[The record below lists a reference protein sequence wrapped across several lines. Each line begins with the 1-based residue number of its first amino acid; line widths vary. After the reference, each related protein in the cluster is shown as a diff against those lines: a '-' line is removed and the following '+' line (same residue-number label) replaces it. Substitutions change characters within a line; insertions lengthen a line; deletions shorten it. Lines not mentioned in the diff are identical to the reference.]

1 MPGHDIIV
9 VGASAG
15 GVEVLCQLVSS
26 LPQDLPAAIFIVLH
40 VPAHGTS
47 VLPSILNRA
56 IAKKNKTATTHL
68 QAIHPKDG
76 EKIEYGKIY
85 VAPSDRHLLIKDGYV
100 HLAMGPKE
108 NSHRPA
114 VDPLFRTAARIY
126 GERVVGVVLSG
137 LLDDGTAGL
146 AAIKQRGG
154 VAVAQDPDEA
164 MYSGMPRSA
173 IENVDVDRVLPV
185 AGIATFLSEIA
196 SAPVSEENAEFVPE
210 QMQMETDIVEMDIAA
225 IDNNQRP
232 GKPSGYACPECR
244 GVLWEIH
251 DGKITRFRCRTG
263 HAFSV
268 NSLIAEQSDALEVAL
283 WSALR
288 ALEEKAALT
297 QRMTEQAIA
306 RHQPLSAKRFRE
318 QAQDSFE
325 RATLVRDLLL
335 QEENKNDSSFKN
347 DESLQTHLESG
358 LSSDRQL
365 LAHDNKRNNQ
375 HNNGKAAS
383 TSTNIVA
390 IGVPSDG
397 MSHLTELLAALDADF
412 PSAIVVAQR
421 CTLQQQQQ
429 LIERLMQATSLK
441 IKQAQAGD
449 VLLPGT
455 VYLAPPDRHLIVNLN
470 GNIALFQSKLVDFES
485 PATDLLFESIA
496 NNFQSRAI
504 AIMLAFADNEGTVG
518 MQAIKEKGGI
528 AIAVDTRN
536 DTFVNADKKVIGDN
550 LNFIPMPLHAI
561 APTLIDLLKN
571 QQEV

>member
-15 GVEVLCQLVSS
+15 GVELLCQLVSN

-40 VPAHGTS
+40 VPVHGTS

-56 IAKKNKTATTHL
+56 IARKHKTATTHL
-68 QAIHPKDG
+68 QALHPKDG

-85 VAPSDRHLLIKDGYV
+85 IAPSDRHLLIKGGCV

-114 VDPLFRTAARIY
+114 IDPLFRTAARTY
-126 GERVVGVVLSG
+126 GERVIGVVLSG

-154 VAVAQDPDEA
+154 MAVAQDPDEA

-173 IENVDVDRVLPV
+173 IDNVDVDRVLPV
-185 AGIATFLSEIA
+185 AGIVTFLSEIV
-196 SAPVSEENAEFVPE
+196 SAPVSEEKTEFVPE
-210 QMQMETDIVEMDIAA
+210 QMQIETEIIEMDIAA
-225 IDNNQRP
+225 IENNQRP

-251 DGKITRFRCRTG
+251 EGKLTRFRCRTG

-268 NSLIAEQSDALEVAL
+268 NSLIAEQSDALEIAL

-306 RHQPLSAKRFRE
+306 RNQPFSAKRFRE
-318 QAQDSFE
+318 QAQDSFQ

-335 QEENKNDSSFKN
+335 QEQDKDSSFKN
-347 DESLQTHLESG
+347 DESFAKNLDNSLTSDLQG
-358 LSSDRQL
+358 
-365 LAHDNKRNNQ
+365 NNQ
-375 HNNGKAAS
+375 HSNGKTA
-383 TSTNIVA
+383 TKNVVA
-390 IGVPSDG
+390 IGVPADG

-412 PSAIVVAQR
+412 PAAIVVAQR
-421 CTLQQQQQ
+421 CTSQQQQQ
-429 LIERLMQATSLK
+429 LIERLIHATSLK
-441 IKQAQAGD
+441 VKQAQAGD
-449 VLLPGT
+449 ILLPGT
-455 VYLAPPDRHLIVNLN
+455 IYLAPPDRHLIVNLD
-470 GNIALFQSKLVDFES
+470 GNIALFQSKLVDFAS

-504 AIMLAFADNEGTVG
+504 AIMLAFADDEGTVG
-518 MQAIKEKGGI
+518 MQAIKEMGGV
-528 AIAVDTRN
+528 AIAVTAQN
-536 DTFVNADKKVIGDN
+536 GADVKIDKEAIADN
-550 LNFIPMPLHAI
+550 INFISMPLEAI
-561 APTLIDLLKN
+561 APSLLDLLKN
-571 QQEV
+571 QQAVINNIT

>member
-9 VGASAG
+9 IGASAG

-56 IAKKNKTATTHL
+56 IARKHKTTTTHL
-68 QAIHPKDG
+68 QAIHPKG
-76 EKIEYGKIY
+76 EEVIEHGKIY
-85 VAPSDRHLLIKDGYV
+85 VAPPDRHLLVKYGYV
-100 HLAMGPKE
+100 HLTMGPKE

-114 VDPLFRTAARIY
+114 VDPLFRTAARVY
-126 GERVVGVVLSG
+126 GKRVVGVVLSG

-146 AAIKQRGG
+146 AAIKQQGG
-154 VAVAQDPDEA
+154 VAIVQDPDEA

-173 IENVDVDRVLPV
+173 IENVDVDRVLP
-185 AGIATFLSEIA
+185 IADIVTFLSEIA
-196 SAPVSEENAEFVPE
+196 AAPVSEEKTEFVPE
-210 QMQMETDIVEMDIAA
+210 QMQIETDISEMDIAA
-225 IDNNQRP
+225 IENNQRP
-232 GKPSGYACPECR
+232 GKPSAYACPECR

-251 DGKITRFRCRTG
+251 EGKLTRFRCRTG

-306 RHQPLSAKRFRE
+306 RNQPLSAKRFRE

-335 QEENKNDSSFKN
+335 QEQEKD
-347 DESLQTHLESG
+347 LEST
-358 LSSDRQL
+358 LTSDRQS
-365 LAHDNKRNNQ
+365 LADDDNGNNQ
-375 HNNGKAAS
+375 HNNSNVATA
-383 TSTNIVA
+383 TNIVA
-390 IGVPSDG
+390 ISAPIDG
-397 MSHLTELLAALDADF
+397 MSHLTELLAALEADF
-412 PSAIVVAQR
+412 PSAIVIAQR

-429 LIERLMQATSLK
+429 LLERLIHTTSLK

-470 GNIALFQSKLVDFES
+470 GNLALFQSKLVDFES

-504 AIMLAFADNEGTVG
+504 AIMLAFADNEGAVG

-528 AIAVDTRN
+528 AIAVDARN
-536 DTFVNADKKVIGDN
+536 DPDVRADKEVIADN
-550 LNFIPMPLHAI
+550 ISFIPMPLEAI

>member
-56 IAKKNKTATTHL
+56 IARKHKTAATHL
-68 QAIHPKDG
+68 QAIHPKGD
-76 EKIEYGKIY
+76 EVIEHGKIY
-85 VAPSDRHLLIKDGYV
+85 VAPSDRHLLVKNGYV
-100 HLAMGPKE
+100 HLTMGPKE

-114 VDPLFRTAARIY
+114 VDPLFRTAARVY
-126 GERVVGVVLSG
+126 GKRVVGVVLSG

-146 AAIKQRGG
+146 AAIKQQGG
-154 VAVAQDPDEA
+154 VAVVQDPDEA

-173 IENVDVDRVLPV
+173 IENVDVDRVLP
-185 AGIATFLSEIA
+185 IADIVTFLSEIA
-196 SAPVSEENAEFVPE
+196 AAPVSEERTEFVTE
-210 QMQMETDIVEMDIAA
+210 QMQIETAITEMDITA
-225 IDNNQRP
+225 IENNQRP
-232 GKPSGYACPECR
+232 GNPSAYACPECR
-244 GVLWEIH
+244 GVLWEIRE
-251 DGKITRFRCRTG
+251 GKLTRFRCRTG

-306 RHQPLSAKRFRE
+306 RNQPLSAKRFRE
-318 QAQDSFE
+318 QAQDSFQ

-335 QEENKNDSSFKN
+335 QEQEKDSSFKN
-347 DESLQTHLESG
+347 DESFEKNLASTLISDLQP
-358 LSSDRQL
+358 
-365 LAHDNKRNNQ
+365 LADDGNGNNQ
-375 HNNGKAAS
+375 HNNAKAVVTA
-383 TSTNIVA
+383 TNIVA
-390 IGVPSDG
+390 IGAPIDG
-397 MSHLTELLAALDADF
+397 MSRLTELLAALDADF
-412 PSAIVVAQR
+412 PAAIVVAQR
-421 CTLQQQQQ
+421 CTLLQQQQ
-429 LIERLMQATSLK
+429 LIERLIRTTSLK

-470 GNIALFQSKLVDFES
+470 GNIALFQSKLVDFDS

-504 AIMLAFADNEGTVG
+504 AIMLAFADNEGAVG
-518 MQAIKEKGGI
+518 MQAIKEMGGI
-528 AIAVDTRN
+528 AIAVDARN
-536 DTFVNADKKVIGDN
+536 TTIVKAEEKLIADNIS
-550 LNFIPMPLHAI
+550 FIPMPLEAI
-561 APTLIDLLKN
+561 APTLSDLLKN
-571 QQEV
+571 QQAI

>member
-15 GVEVLCQLVSS
+15 GIEVLCQLVSS

-40 VPAHGTS
+40 IPAHGTS

-56 IAKKNKTATTHL
+56 IAKKHKTATTHL
-68 QAIHPKDG
+68 QALHPKGD
-76 EKIEYGKIY
+76 EVIEHGKIY
-85 VAPSDRHLLIKDGYV
+85 VAPSDRHLLVKDGYV
-100 HLAMGPKE
+100 HLTMGPKE

-114 VDPLFRTAARIY
+114 VDPLFRTAARVY
-126 GERVVGVVLSG
+126 GKRVVGVVLSG

-146 AAIKQRGG
+146 AAIKQQGG
-154 VAVAQDPDEA
+154 VAVVQDPDEA

-173 IENVDVDRVLPV
+173 IENVDVDRVLP
-185 AGIATFLSEIA
+185 IADIVTFLSEIA
-196 SAPVSEENAEFVPE
+196 AAPVSEERTEFVPE
-210 QMQMETDIVEMDIAA
+210 QMQIETDITEMDIAA
-225 IDNNQRP
+225 IENNQRP
-232 GKPSGYACPECR
+232 GKPSAYACPECR
-244 GVLWEIH
+244 GVLWEIRE
-251 DGKITRFRCRTG
+251 GKLTRFRCRTG

-268 NSLIAEQSDALEVAL
+268 NSLIAEQSDALEIAL

-306 RHQPLSAKRFRE
+306 RNQPLSAKRFRE

-335 QEENKNDSSFKN
+335 QEQEKDSSFLN
-347 DESLQTHLESG
+347 DESFEKNLASALT
-358 LSSDRQL
+358 SDRQL
-365 LAHDNKRNNQ
+365 LAPNGNGNNQ
-375 HNNGKAAS
+375 HNHSKAAP
-383 TSTNIVA
+383 TTNIVA
-390 IGVPSDG
+390 IGVPIDG
-397 MSHLTELLAALDADF
+397 MSHLTELLAVLDADF

-429 LIERLMQATSLK
+429 LIERLIRTTSLK

-455 VYLAPPDRHLIVNLN
+455 VYLAPPDHHLIVNLN

-496 NNFQSRAI
+496 NSFRSRAI

-518 MQAIKEKGGI
+518 MSAIKEMGGI
-528 AIAVDTRN
+528 AIAVDARN
-536 DTFVNADKKVIGDN
+536 TTDVKAQEKVIADN
-550 LNFIPMPLHAI
+550 ISFIPMPLEAI

-571 QQEV
+571 QQ

>member
-9 VGASAG
+9 IGASAG

-56 IAKKNKTATTHL
+56 IARKHKTTTTHL
-68 QAIHPKDG
+68 QALHPKDG
-76 EKIEYGKIY
+76 DRIEYGKIY
-85 VAPSDRHLLIKDGYV
+85 VAPPDRHLLIKEGYV
-100 HLAMGPKE
+100 HLARGPKE

-114 VDPLFRTAARIY
+114 IDCLFRTAARIY

-146 AAIKQRGG
+146 AAIKVRGG
-154 VAVAQDPDEA
+154 VAIVQDPGEA

-173 IENVDVDRVLPV
+173 IENVDVDRVLP
-185 AGIATFLSEIA
+185 IADIVTFLSEIA
-196 SAPVSEENAEFVPE
+196 AAPVSEEKTEFVPE
-210 QMQMETDIVEMDIAA
+210 QMQIETDISEMDIAA
-225 IDNNQRP
+225 IENNHRP
-232 GKPSGYACPECR
+232 GKPSAYACPECR

-251 DGKITRFRCRTG
+251 EGKLTRFRCRTG

-268 NSLIAEQSDALEVAL
+268 NTLIAEQSDALEVAL

-306 RHQPLSAKRFRE
+306 RNQPLSAKRFRE

-335 QEENKNDSSFKN
+335 QEQEKD
-347 DESLQTHLESG
+347 LESI
-358 LSSDRQL
+358 LTSDRYL
-365 LAHDNKRNNQ
+365 LANDGNGNNQ
-375 HNNGKAAS
+375 HNNSQAVA
-383 TSTNIVA
+383 TATNIVA
-390 IGVPSDG
+390 IGAPIDD
-397 MSHLTELLAALDADF
+397 MRHLTELLAALDANF
-412 PSAIVVAQR
+412 PAAIVIAQR

-429 LIERLMQATSLK
+429 LIERLIHTTSLK

-504 AIMLAFADNEGTVG
+504 AIMLAFADNEGAVG

-528 AIAVDTRN
+528 AIAVDSRN
-536 DTFVNADKKVIGDN
+536 DPDVKADKKVIADN
-550 LNFIPMPLHAI
+550 ISFILMPLEAI

>member
-15 GVEVLCQLVSS
+15 GVEVLSQLVSS

-56 IAKKNKTATTHL
+56 ITRKYKTTTTHL

-76 EKIEYGKIY
+76 EKIEHGKIY
-85 VAPSDRHLLIKDGYV
+85 VAPPDRHLLIKDGYV

-126 GERVVGVVLSG
+126 GKRVVGVVLSG

-146 AAIKQRGG
+146 ASIKQRGG

-173 IENVDVDRVLPV
+173 IENVDVDRVLPI
-185 AGIATFLSEIA
+185 AGIATFLSEIV
-196 SAPVSEENAEFVPE
+196 STPVSKEKSASVSE
-210 QMQMETDIVEMDIAA
+210 QMQMETDIIEMDIAA
-225 IDNNQRP
+225 IDNSQRP

-251 DGKITRFRCRTG
+251 EGKLTRFRCRTG

-268 NSLIAEQSDALEVAL
+268 NTLIAEQSDALEVAL

-335 QEENKNDSSFKN
+335 QEKDLENALTSD
-347 DESLQTHLESG
+347 LQP
-358 LSSDRQL
+358 
-365 LAHDNKRNNQ
+365 LAHDGNGNNK
-375 HNNGKAAS
+375 HNNGKAVA
-383 TSTNIVA
+383 TATNIVA
-390 IGVPSDG
+390 IGVPIDG
-397 MSHLTELLAALDADF
+397 MIHLTELLAALDADF
-412 PSAIVVAQR
+412 PAAIVVAQR

-429 LIERLMQATSLK
+429 LIERLIRTTSLK

-470 GNIALFQSKLVDFES
+470 GDIALFQSKLVDFDS

-504 AIMLAFADNEGTVG
+504 AIMLAFTDNEGTVG
-518 MQAIKEKGGI
+518 MQAIKEMRGI

-536 DTFVNADKKVIGDN
+536 DTDVKAEEKVIADN
-550 LNFIPMPLHAI
+550 LNLITMPLHAI
-561 APTLIDLLKN
+561 APTLIDLLKS
-571 QQEV
+571 QQEVCNNLT

>member
-56 IAKKNKTATTHL
+56 IARSHKTATTHL
-68 QAIHPKDG
+68 QAIHPKGD
-76 EKIEYGKIY
+76 EVIEHGKIY
-85 VAPSDRHLLIKDGYV
+85 VAPSDRHLLVKDGYV
-100 HLAMGPKE
+100 HLTMGPKE

-114 VDPLFRTAARIY
+114 VDPLFRTAARVY
-126 GERVVGVVLSG
+126 GKRVVGVVLSG

-146 AAIKQRGG
+146 AAIKQQGG
-154 VAVAQDPDEA
+154 VAIVQDPDEA

-173 IENVDVDRVLPV
+173 IENVDVDRVLPI
-185 AGIATFLSEIA
+185 ADIATFLSELA
-196 SAPVSEENAEFVPE
+196 YQPVSEQASTAVSE
-210 QMQMETDIVEMDIAA
+210 QMNMESDIVEMDLTA
-225 IDNNQRP
+225 INSGDRV

-244 GVLWEIH
+244 GVLWEVNE
-251 DGKITRFRCRTG
+251 GKLIRFRCRTG

-268 NSLIAEQSDALEVAL
+268 NSLIAEQADALEVAL

-306 RHQPLSAKRFRE
+306 RNQPLSAKRFRE

-335 QEENKNDSSFKN
+335 QEQAKDSLFENNESFEKN
-347 DESLQTHLESG
+347 LESA
-358 LSSDRQL
+358 LTSDRHL
-365 LAHDNKRNNQ
+365 LAHDGNGNNQ
-375 HNNGKAAS
+375 HNNGTVAA
-383 TSTNIVA
+383 TTNIVA
-390 IGVPSDG
+390 IGAPIDG

-412 PSAIVVAQR
+412 PAAIVVAQR
-421 CTLQQQQQ
+421 CTLQQQQH
-429 LIERLMQATSLK
+429 LIERLIHTTSLK

-455 VYLAPPDRHLIVNLN
+455 VYLAPPDRHLIVNLD

-504 AIMLAFADNEGTVG
+504 AIMLAFADNEGAVG
-518 MQAIKEKGGI
+518 MQAIKEMGGI
-528 AIAVDTRN
+528 AIAVDARN
-536 DTFVNADKKVIGDN
+536 DTDVKADKKVIADN

-561 APTLIDLLKN
+561 APTLSDLLKN